1 MQQDNFTLWEDAG
14 FKVITLSNPHTPKKE
29 GAHLVV
35 LPKKEIVAA
44 WEDVKTSGEVFVLA
58 SKVCKTLKRLNLG
71 DWFNI
76 QANGNWGLLPGK
88 KPSFHVHIYARIKG
102 SDSWGKPV
110 QLPDLPGTFQN
121 EPLAQKDISLL
132 VRALAEDL

>member
-1 MQQDNFTLWEDAG
+1 MKQDSFILWEDTD
-14 FKVITLSNPHTPKKE
+14 FKVITPSNPHTPKKE

-35 LPKKEIVAA
+35 IPKKETASA
-44 WEDVKTSGEVFVLA
+44 WEDLQISGKTFILA
-58 SKVCKTLKRLNLG
+58 GKVCRTLKRLRLG

-88 KPSFHVHIYARIKG
+88 KPSFHVHIYTRIKG
-102 SDSWGKPV
+102 SDTWGKPV

-121 EPLAQKDISLL
+121 EPLSQKDISLL
-132 VRALAEDL
+132 VKALAEDL